1 MEEIYSLV
9 FKRRRIRVSFDSNI
23 GKGHFY
29 PYLLDYPDG
38 KQTKVKGQ

>member
-9 FKRRRIRVSFDSNI
+9 SKRRRIRVSFDSNI

-29 PYLLDYPDG
+29 TYPLNNPDG
-38 KQTKVKGQ
+38 KQTKEKGK